1 MREPL
6 ENKLEG
12 TNAPFTSDK
21 LNELYWEKQMNT
33 TEIAA
38 YYTAFRTDGL
48 RIRQSTVC
56 KWLRK
61 SNIRVRTMS
70 EATALSLKN
79 PSSAQKSHRLIFQ
92 EKSSNAART
101 SAKQKNA
108 ASKSIRKA
116 TRQAAKNKLAR
127 RITGTCDNGCKKTY
141 NRTPSVYALTQ
152 HHFCSRACAASFRER
167 ERRLFNSTLRTA
179 TEQYEYQLKK
189 DYRLTAL
196 KEK

>member
-6 ENKLEG
+6 ENRLEG

-38 YYTAFRTDGL
+38 YCTAFRTDGL
-48 RIRQSTVC
+48 RTRQSTVC

-61 SNIRVRTMS
+61 SNIRVRTRG

-79 PSSAQKSHRLIFQ
+79 PSSAQKSKMLNFQ
-92 EKSSNAART
+92 EKSSNAPRT

-108 ASKSIRKA
+108 ASKNIKKA
-116 TRQAAKNKLAR
+116 VKQLLKNRLAR
-127 RITGTCDNGCKKTY
+127 RITGTCDNGCGKTY
-141 NRTPSVYALTQ
+141 NKKPCEYAIAQ
-152 HHFCSRACAASFRER
+152 NHFCGRACASTYRER

-179 TEQYEYQLKK
+179 TEQHEYQLKK